1 MGRKKPRLEE
11 GFVMFDVVYQ
21 DGTRSSRRR
30 VPAFEV
36 SGDEDEDNA
45 RARTLIMD
53 QDRKIAEMSGNER
66 GPIASI
72 SRSAA

>member
-1 MGRKKPRLEE
+1 MGRKKPRVEE
-11 GFVMFDVVYQ
+11 GFVMFDVVYH

-36 SGDEDEDNA
+36 SEDDGEA
-45 RARTLIMD
+45 RARTIIMD
-53 QDRKIAEMSGNER
+53 QDRKIAQMSGNER

-72 SRSAA
+72 TRSAG

>member
-1 MGRKKPRLEE
+1 MGKKKPRVEE

-30 VPAFEV
+30 VPAFEL
-36 SGDEDEDNA
+36 SDDDA
-45 RARTLIMD
+45 RARTIIMD
-53 QDRKIAEMSGNER
+53 QDRAIAQKSGNDR

-72 SRSAA
+72 TRTAG

>member
-1 MGRKKPRLEE
+1 MGKKKPKVEE
-11 GFVMFDVVYQ
+11 GFVMFDIVYQ

-36 SGDEDEDNA
+36 NGEEGEG

-53 QDRKIAEMSGNER
+53 QDRAIAEKSGNDR
-66 GPIASI
+66 GPIATI
-72 SRSAA
+72 VRSAGI